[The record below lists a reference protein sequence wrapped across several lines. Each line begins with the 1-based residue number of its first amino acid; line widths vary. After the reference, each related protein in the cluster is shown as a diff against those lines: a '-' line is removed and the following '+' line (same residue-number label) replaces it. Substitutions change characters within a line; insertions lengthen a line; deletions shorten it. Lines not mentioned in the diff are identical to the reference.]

1 MLPPLV
7 FALFLVGGDDTVCVD
22 IGLLFFVVCLVV
34 GIMRAEDNV
43 LWCSLHVR
51 GTSIPTRID
60 AAMIHLALE
69 GEFSIVPSVVSKIEI
84 SARFEGKALYED
96 SFTVGRSHCT
106 KIALQWAGQENAALY
121 EDSFTVG
128 RSGERGFGQR
138 VIGSKA

>member
-34 GIMRAEDNV
+34 GIMRAGDNV

-60 AAMIHLALE
+60 AAMINLALE
-69 GEFSIVPSVVSKIEI
+69 EEFPIVPSVVSKIEI
-84 SARFEGKALYED
+84 SARFDG
-96 SFTVGRSHCT
+96 HCT
-106 KIALQWAGQENAALY
+106 KMALQHCK
-121 EDSFTVG
+121 
-128 RSGERGFGQR
+128 RSQSEYKEFQR
-138 VIGSKA
+138 SPQTIKNLTAVL